1 MSSSFAKKLA
11 DSDKNTRDKTFH
23 ACAKWLRARDELA
36 AMDSKKLW
44 KGLFYSYWHADGR
57 RTQLDVAN
65 AMGALTHGL
74 GRNVMMSYV
83 EGFLWTMRRE
93 WAGIDHHR
101 MDKYCLLT
109 KRVTHHALRFVG
121 ERGWDTDLVRLFA
134 EVLST
139 SVFGGGKENKSVTIG
154 FKMYL
159 TEIFL
164 DQIEAVTR
172 GESGVEMDE
181 GEDDEDSG
189 APVPIPS
196 AALAT
201 LLAPFVDAMQKEES
215 EVLLKRIT
223 NEIFAPLADVERASS
238 GAPRLTPSAMKVVYE
253 RAISLGAENGV
264 EDVCREALYELHA
277 MMKKGASK
285 MIKDADARGVDPEL
299 DVVVPPS
306 TQEEKKKKKKKHADS
321 DVAVDNAQEKKT
333 KTKKKKKSPSGDDD
347 AGEDEEAAKREK
359 KRRKKEKRL
368 AKEMAA
374 LAAENAEAQNRAD
387 SAKKSSSA
395 SKHGGGKELLNLNGS
410 GAKVVALRAIADR
423 DGAGSPTPSDEGSP
437 SMSPSKRLMWND
449 QGITFSSPDKRSP
462 INTSRGKRNLK
473 MTPTKTLLRPI
484 HAAKTPT
491 PEGAAVAQKRA
502 SSTLG
507 TKSPSRAAAASYF

>member
-1 MSSSFAKKLA
+1 
-11 DSDKNTRDKTFH
+11 
-23 ACAKWLRARDELA
+23 
-36 AMDSKKLW
+36 
-44 KGLFYSYWHADGR
+44 
-57 RTQLDVAN
+57 
-65 AMGALTHGL
+65 
-74 GRNVMMSYV
+74 
-83 EGFLWTMRRE
+83 
-93 WAGIDHHR
+93 
-101 MDKYCLLT
+101 
-109 KRVTHHALRFVG
+109 
-121 ERGWDTDLVRLFA
+121 
-134 EVLST
+134 
-139 SVFGGGKENKSVTIG
+139 
-154 FKMYL
+154 
-159 TEIFL
+159 
-164 DQIEAVTR
+164 
-172 GESGVEMDE
+172 
-181 GEDDEDSG
+181 
-189 APVPIPS
+189 
-196 AALAT
+196 
-201 LLAPFVDAMQKEES
+201 
-215 EVLLKRIT
+215 
-223 NEIFAPLADVERASS
+223 
-238 GAPRLTPSAMKVVYE
+238 MKVVYE

-277 MMKKGASK
+277 MMKKGAIK

-333 KTKKKKKSPSGDDD
+333 KTKKKKSPSGDDD

>member
-1 MSSSFAKKLA
+1 
-11 DSDKNTRDKTFH
+11 
-23 ACAKWLRARDELA
+23 
-36 AMDSKKLW
+36 MDSKKLW

-74 GRNVMMSYV
+74 GRKVMMSYV

-121 ERGWDTDLVRLFA
+121 ERGWDTDLVRSFA
-134 EVLST
+134 EVLSM
-139 SVFGGGKENKSVTIG
+139 SVFGGGKENKSVTVG

-159 TEIFL
+159 AEIFL

-196 AALAT
+196 AALAA
-201 LLAPFVDAMQKEES
+201 LLAPFVDAMQREES

-223 NEIFAPLADVERASS
+223 NEIFTPLADVERASS

-299 DVVVPPS
+299 DVVVPAS
-306 TQEEKKKKKKKHADS
+306 TQEKKKKKHVES
-321 DVAVDNAQEKKT
+321 DVTVDNAQEKK
-333 KTKKKKKSPSGDDD
+333 KKKKKKKSPSGDDD

-374 LAAENAEAQNRAD
+374 LAAENAEAQTRAD

-395 SKHGGGKELLNLNGS
+395 SKHGGGKDLLNLNGS
-410 GAKVVALRAIADR
+410 GAKVVARRAIADR

-449 QGITFSSPDKRSP
+449 QGITFSSPDTRSP

-484 HAAKTPT
+484 HAAAKTPT
-491 PEGAAVAQKRA
+491 PEHAGGAQKRA
-502 SSTLG
+502 ASTLG

>member
-1 MSSSFAKKLA
+1 
-11 DSDKNTRDKTFH
+11 
-23 ACAKWLRARDELA
+23 
-36 AMDSKKLW
+36 
-44 KGLFYSYWHADGR
+44 
-57 RTQLDVAN
+57 
-65 AMGALTHGL
+65 
-74 GRNVMMSYV
+74 
-83 EGFLWTMRRE
+83 MRS
-93 WAGIDHHR
+93 
-101 MDKYCLLT
+101 
-109 KRVTHHALRFVG
+109 
-121 ERGWDTDLVRLFA
+121 FA

-139 SVFGGGKENKSVTIG
+139 SVFGGGKENKSVTVG

-159 TEIFL
+159 AEIFL

-196 AALAT
+196 AALAA

-223 NEIFAPLADVERASS
+223 NEIFTPLADVERASS

-299 DVVVPPS
+299 DVVVPTS
-306 TQEEKKKKKKKHADS
+306 TQEKKKKKRHADS

-333 KTKKKKKSPSGDDD
+333 KTKKKKSPSGDDD

-374 LAAENAEAQNRAD
+374 LAAENAEAQTRAD

-395 SKHGGGKELLNLNGS
+395 SKHGGGKDLLNLNGS
-410 GAKVVALRAIADR
+410 GAKVVARRAIADR

-449 QGITFSSPDKRSP
+449 QGITFSSPDTRSP

-484 HAAKTPT
+484 HAAAKTPT
-491 PEGAAVAQKRA
+491 PEHVGGAQKRA

-507 TKSPSRAAAASYF
+507 TKSPSRAAAESRPAH

>member
-11 DSDKNTRDKTFH
+11 DSDKHTRDKTFH
-23 ACAKWLRARDELA
+23 ACAKWLRAREELA

-44 KGLFYSYWHADGR
+44 KGLFYSYWRADGR
-57 RTQLDVAN
+57 ATQADVAN
-65 AMGALTHGL
+65 AVGALAHGL
-74 GRNVMMSYV
+74 NRSVAMSYYD
-83 EGFLWTMRRE
+83 GFLWTMRRE

-109 KRVTHHALRFVG
+109 KRATHHALRFVG
-121 ERGWDTDLVRLFA
+121 ERRWDEDLVRAFA
-134 EVLST
+134 DAVST
-139 SVFGGGKENKSVTIG
+139 SVFGGGKENKAVTVG
-154 FKMYL
+154 FKMYVA
-159 TEIFL
+159 EIFL
-164 DQIEAVTR
+164 DQITAVTR

-181 GEDDEDSG
+181 GEDAMESG

-201 LLAPFVDAMQKEES
+201 LLAPFVDAMQREES
-215 EVLLKRIT
+215 QVLLQRIT
-223 NEIFAPLADVERASS
+223 NDVFAPLVDVGRAAS
-238 GAPRLTPSAMKVVYE
+238 GAPRLTPSAMKRVYE

-277 MMKKGASK
+277 LMKKGATK
-285 MIKDADARGVDPEL
+285 IIKDAEARGVDPEL
-299 DVVVPPS
+299 ELELELDVVVAAEATEKS
-306 TQEEKKKKKKKHADS
+306 TQASVADVGDATTKKKKKKKKKDKE
-321 DVAVDNAQEKKT
+321 NGKKT
-333 KTKKKKKSPSGDDD
+333 PKKNSRTSEGDE
-347 AGEDEEAAKREK
+347 GEEDEDAARREK

-374 LAAENAEAQNRAD
+374 LAAEDAEHRAN

-395 SKHGGGKELLNLNGS
+395 SSKNELLNLNGS
-410 GAKVVALRAIADR
+410 GAKIVARRAIADR
-423 DGAGSPTPSDEGSP
+423 DGAASPTPSDDGSP

-449 QGITFSSPDKRSP
+449 QGITFSSPDARSP

-484 HAAKTPT
+484 HAAAKTPENAKT
-491 PEGAAVAQKRA
+491 PSSAGRA
-502 SSTLG
+502 SSALG
-507 TKSPSRAAAASYF
+507 

>member
-11 DSDKNTRDKTFH
+11 DSDKHTRDKTFH

-121 ERGWDTDLVRLFA
+121 ERGWDTDLVRSFA

-139 SVFGGGKENKSVTIG
+139 SVFGGGKENKSVTVG

-159 TEIFL
+159 AEIFL

-196 AALAT
+196 AALAA

-223 NEIFAPLADVERASS
+223 NEIFTPLADVERASS

-299 DVVVPPS
+299 DVVVPTS
-306 TQEEKKKKKKKHADS
+306 TQEKKKKKRHADS

-333 KTKKKKKSPSGDDD
+333 KTKKKKSPSGDDD

-374 LAAENAEAQNRAD
+374 LAAENAEAQTRAD
-387 SAKKSSSA
+387 SAKKSSST
-395 SKHGGGKELLNLNGS
+395 SKHDGGKDLLNLNGS
-410 GAKVVALRAIADR
+410 GAKVVARRAIADR

-449 QGITFSSPDKRSP
+449 QGITFSSPDTRSP

-484 HAAKTPT
+484 HAAAKTPT
-491 PEGAAVAQKRA
+491 PEHAGGAQKRA

>member
-1 MSSSFAKKLA
+1 
-11 DSDKNTRDKTFH
+11 
-23 ACAKWLRARDELA
+23 
-36 AMDSKKLW
+36 MDSKKLW

-74 GRNVMMSYV
+74 GRKVMMSYV

-121 ERGWDTDLVRLFA
+121 ERGWDTDLVRSFA
-134 EVLST
+134 EVLSM
-139 SVFGGGKENKSVTIG
+139 SVFGGGKENKSVTVG

-159 TEIFL
+159 AEIFL

-299 DVVVPPS
+299 DVVVPAS
-306 TQEEKKKKKKKHADS
+306 TQEKKKKKHVES
-321 DVAVDNAQEKKT
+321 DVTVDNAQENKK
-333 KTKKKKKSPSGDDD
+333 KKKKKKKKKSPSGDDD

-374 LAAENAEAQNRAD
+374 LAAENAEAQTRED

-395 SKHGGGKELLNLNGS
+395 SKHGGDKDLLNLNGS
-410 GAKVVALRAIADR
+410 GAKVVARRAIADR

-449 QGITFSSPDKRSP
+449 QGITFSSPDTRSP

-484 HAAKTPT
+484 HAAAKTPT
-491 PEGAAVAQKRA
+491 PEHAGGAQKRA
-502 SSTLG
+502 ASTLG